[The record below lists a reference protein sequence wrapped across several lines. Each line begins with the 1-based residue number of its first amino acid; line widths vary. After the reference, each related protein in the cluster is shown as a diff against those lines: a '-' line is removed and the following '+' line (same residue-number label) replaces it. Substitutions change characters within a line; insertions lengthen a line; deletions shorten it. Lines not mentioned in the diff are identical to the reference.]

1 MSLVR
6 CDNLSIHFGDRAIL
20 SDADFSIEPNERV
33 CLIGRNGAGKS
44 TLLKIITGEV
54 LPDSGAVQY
63 QDNLRVSVLEQSLPD
78 AEALSVREVVAQG
91 LAAQIDL
98 IANFTELSGT
108 AQSNDD
114 LERLEQIQSRI
125 DTLGGWQPELQV
137 EAIITQLALPAETLL
152 SELSGGWRRRV
163 ALAKA
168 LVSKPDV
175 LLLDEPTNHLDIA
188 TIEWLEHEV
197 RGYKGSVIFITH
209 DRAFLQ
215 KLATRIVEIDRGRI
229 ISWPGD
235 YANYLRLKEQALED
249 EETRNALFDKRLAQ
263 EEAWIRQ
270 GIKARRTRNE
280 GRVRALKAMRD
291 ERSKRLNK
299 QGKAQIQI
307 ASSEESGR
315 KVIEARAITHGYDG
329 KPLLD
334 NFKLKI
340 MRGDRIG
347 IIGNN
352 GVGKTTLLRV
362 LLGQLEPNAGSV
374 KIGTNLTIGYFD
386 QVRDGLEWD
395 KSVAFNVAN
404 GKDHITMNGGDRH
417 VIGYL
422 RGFLFTPER
431 ARTAI
436 KHLSGGEVNRVLL
449 AKLFTQ
455 TNNLMVLDEPTNDL
469 DIEMLEV
476 LEEKL
481 VEYQGTLIVVSH
493 DRDFVDN
500 VVTSTLVFEEEN
512 RLIEYQGGFSDWAAR
527 GRKLAVLEQRPGQAS
542 AAPTE
547 APGAEAAVATTEPVS
562 NSPGKDSSKDT
573 SRNSSK
579 GPSKKLSYKLQR
591 ELDALPDTIVELE
604 EKLAALTK
612 QTSAANFYNQDF
624 SETEPVLKALAET
637 QQALDTA
644 TERWIELE
652 ELHSG

>member
-54 LPDSGAVQY
+54 QPDSGAMQY
-63 QDNLRVSVLEQSLPD
+63 RDNLRVSVLEQSLPD
-78 AEALSVREVVAQG
+78 AEVLCVREVVSQG

-98 IANFTELSGT
+98 IANYTELSGT

-114 LERLEQIQSRI
+114 LERLEQMQSRI

-137 EAIITQLALPAETLL
+137 EAIITQLALPAETML

-235 YANYLRLKEQALED
+235 YANYLQLKEQALED

-263 EEAWIRQ
+263 EETWIRQ

-291 ERSKRLNK
+291 ERSRRLNK
-299 QGKAQIQI
+299 QGKAKIQI

-315 KVIEARAITHGYDG
+315 KVIEARAITHGFSG
-329 KPLLD
+329 KTLLN

-352 GVGKTTLLRV
+352 GVGKTTLLRI
-362 LLGQLEPNAGSV
+362 LLGQLEPNTGSV

-422 RGFLFTPER
+422 KGFLFTPER

-455 TNNLMVLDEPTNDL
+455 ANNLMVLDEPTNDL

-527 GRKLAVLEQRPGQAS
+527 GRKLAVLEQRPG
-542 AAPTE
+542 AAT
-547 APGAEAAVATTEPVS
+547 AAGAEEPDAESVVAATELVS
-562 NSPGKDSSKDT
+562 KSAGKDT
-573 SRNSSK
+573 SEESSK
-579 GPSKKLSYKLQR
+579 ASRKKLSYKLQR
-591 ELDALPDTIVELE
+591 ELDVLPDTIASLE
-604 EKLAALTK
+604 EKLATLTE
-612 QTSAANFYNQDF
+612 QTGAAAFYNQDF

-652 ELHSG
+652 EMQG

>member
-1 MSLVR
+1 L
-6 CDNLSIHFGDRAIL
+6 
-20 SDADFSIEPNERV
+20 
-33 CLIGRNGAGKS
+33 
-44 TLLKIITGEV
+44 
-54 LPDSGAVQY
+54 
-63 QDNLRVSVLEQSLPD
+63 
-78 AEALSVREVVAQG
+78 
-91 LAAQIDL
+91 
-98 IANFTELSGT
+98 
-108 AQSNDD
+108 
-114 LERLEQIQSRI
+114 
-125 DTLGGWQPELQV
+125 
-137 EAIITQLALPAETLL
+137 
-152 SELSGGWRRRV
+152 
-163 ALAKA
+163 
-168 LVSKPDV
+168 

-188 TIEWLEHEV
+188 TIQWLEHEV
-197 RGYKGSVIFITH
+197 RGYQGSVIFITH

-235 YANYLRLKEQALED
+235 YANYLQLKEQALEE

-291 ERSKRLNK
+291 ERSKRLAK

-329 KPLLD
+329 KPLLN

-352 GVGKTTLLRV
+352 GVGKTTLLRI
-362 LLGQLEPNAGSV
+362 LLGQLSPDVGSV

-386 QVRDGLEWD
+386 QVRQGLEWD

-404 GKDHITMNGGDRH
+404 GKDHITINGGDRH

-422 RGFLFTPER
+422 KGFLFTPER

-481 VEYQGTLIVVSH
+481 VEYNGTLIVVSH

-500 VVTSTLVFEEEN
+500 VVTSTLVFEEN
-512 RLIEYQGGFSDWAAR
+512 SQLIEYQGGYSDWASR
-527 GRKLAVLEQRPGQAS
+527 GRQLAILEQRPGDAPVIPSEDS
-542 AAPTE
+542 AAIPPQE
-547 APGAEAAVATTEPVS
+547 QAAQEPKTQATP
-562 NSPGKDSSKDT
+562 PK
-573 SRNSSK
+573 
-579 GPSKKLSYKLQR
+579 KKLSYKFQR
-591 ELDALPDTIVELE
+591 ELDALPDTIADLE
-604 EKLAALTK
+604 AKLESLNE
-612 QTSAANFYNQDF
+612 QSAAPDFYSRDF
-624 SETEPVLKALAET
+624 AVTEPVLKELAVT
-637 QQALDTA
+637 QEALDRA

-652 ELHSG
+652 EMQEQA

>member
-6 CDNLSIHFGDRAIL
+6 CDKLSIHFGDRSIL
-20 SDADFSIEPNERV
+20 TDADFSIEPNERV

-54 LPDSGAVQY
+54 VPDSGALHF

-78 AEALSVREVVAQG
+78 AQELSVREVVAQG
-91 LAAQIDL
+91 LAARVAL
-98 IANFTELSGT
+98 IAAFTDLSGKAESAEDFET
-108 AQSNDD
+108 
-114 LERLEQIQSRI
+114 LEQMQSSI

-137 EAIITQLALPAETLL
+137 EAIISQLALPADALL

-168 LVSKPDV
+168 LVSKPDL

-188 TIEWLEHEV
+188 TIQWLEHEV

-235 YANYLRLKEQALED
+235 YANYLQLKEQALEE
-249 EETRNALFDKRLAQ
+249 EETRNALFDKRLGQ
-263 EEAWIRQ
+263 EGTWIRQ

-291 ERSKRLNK
+291 ERSKRLTK

-307 ASSEESGR
+307 AASEESGR
-315 KVIEARAITHGYDG
+315 KVIEARAITHGYEG
-329 KPLLD
+329 KPLLN

-352 GVGKTTLLRV
+352 GVGKTTLLRI
-362 LLGQLEPNAGSV
+362 LLGQLEPDVGSV

-404 GKDHITMNGGDRH
+404 GKDHITLNGGDRH

-422 RGFLFTPER
+422 KGFLFTPER

-455 TNNLMVLDEPTNDL
+455 TNNLMVLDEPVN
-469 DIEMLEV
+469 
-476 LEEKL
+476 
-481 VEYQGTLIVVSH
+481 
-493 DRDFVDN
+493 
-500 VVTSTLVFEEEN
+500 
-512 RLIEYQGGFSDWAAR
+512 
-527 GRKLAVLEQRPGQAS
+527 
-542 AAPTE
+542 
-547 APGAEAAVATTEPVS
+547 
-562 NSPGKDSSKDT
+562 
-573 SRNSSK
+573 
-579 GPSKKLSYKLQR
+579 
-591 ELDALPDTIVELE
+591 
-604 EKLAALTK
+604 
-612 QTSAANFYNQDF
+612 
-624 SETEPVLKALAET
+624 
-637 QQALDTA
+637 
-644 TERWIELE
+644 
-652 ELHSG
+652 

>member
-6 CDNLSIHFGDRAIL
+6 CDDLSIHFGDRSIL
-20 SDADFSIEPNERV
+20 TEADFSIEPNERV

-44 TLLKIITGEV
+44 TLLKIITGDV
-54 LPDSGAVQY
+54 LPDSGSVHY
-63 QDNLRVSVLEQSLPD
+63 QDNLRVSVLQQSLPEGENLRVRD
-78 AEALSVREVVAQG
+78 AVAQG
-91 LAAQIDL
+91 LSAQTDL
-98 IANFTELSGT
+98 LADYKALS
-108 AQSNDD
+108 ARAESAED
-114 LERLEQIQSRI
+114 LEALEQMQSRI
-125 DTLGGWQPELQV
+125 DTLGGWQPEVQV
-137 EAIITQLALPAETLL
+137 EAIVTQLALPADALL

-163 ALAKA
+163 ALATA
-168 LVSKPDV
+168 LVSKPDL

-188 TIEWLEHEV
+188 TIQWLEHEV
-197 RGYKGSVIFITH
+197 RGYQGSVIFITH

-235 YANYLRLKEQALED
+235 YANYLQLKEQALEE

-291 ERSKRLNK
+291 ERSKRLSK

-329 KPLLD
+329 KPLLN

-352 GVGKTTLLRV
+352 GVGKTTLLRI
-362 LLGQLEPNAGSV
+362 LLGQLQPDTGSV

-386 QVRDGLEWD
+386 QVREGLEWD
-395 KSVAFNVAN
+395 KSVAFNVGN
-404 GKDHITMNGGDRH
+404 GKDHITINGGDRH

-422 RGFLFTPER
+422 KGFLFTPER
-431 ARTAI
+431 SRTAI

-481 VEYQGTLIVVSH
+481 VEYNGTLIVVSH

-500 VVTSTLVFEEEN
+500 VVTSTLVFEDSGE
-512 RLIEYQGGFSDWAAR
+512 LVEYQGGYSDWAQR
-527 GRKLAVLEQRPGQAS
+527 GRQLAVAEQQPGDAS
-542 AAPTE
+542 APVPAPMPAEPSSPPTPAAPE
-547 APGAEAAVATTEPVS
+547 ATKPAA
-562 NSPGKDSSKDT
+562 K
-573 SRNSSK
+573 
-579 GPSKKLSYKLQR
+579 KKLSYKFQR
-591 ELDALPDTIVELE
+591 ELDGLPATIADLE
-604 EKLAALTK
+604 SKLAELNE
-612 QTSAANFYNQDF
+612 QTSAPDFYNQDF
-624 SETEPVLKALAET
+624 SVTEPILNELATT
-637 QQALDTA
+637 QEALDTA
-644 TERWIELE
+644 TERWIVLE
-652 ELHSG
+652 EMQEQV

>member
-54 LPDSGAVQY
+54 LPDSGAIQY

-78 AEALSVREVVAQG
+78 AEALSVREIVAQG
-91 LAAQIDL
+91 LAAQSDL
-98 IANFTELSGT
+98 IANFTELSST
-108 AQSNDD
+108 AQSNEDFK
-114 LERLEQIQSRI
+114 RLEEMQSRI
-125 DTLGGWQPELQV
+125 DALGGWQPELQV
-137 EAIITQLALPAETLL
+137 EAIITQLALPAESLL

-197 RGYKGSVIFITH
+197 HGYKGSVIFITH

-291 ERSKRLNK
+291 ERSRRLSK
-299 QGKAQIQI
+299 QGKARIQI
-307 ASSEESGR
+307 AASEESGR

-329 KPLLD
+329 KPLLN

-352 GVGKTTLLRV
+352 GVGKTTLLRI
-362 LLGQLEPNAGSV
+362 LLGQLKPNAGSV

-386 QVRDGLEWD
+386 QARDGLEWD

-404 GKDHITMNGGDRH
+404 GKDHITMNGRDRH

-422 RGFLFTPER
+422 KGFLFTPER

-449 AKLFTQ
+449 ARLFTQ

-481 VEYQGTLIVVSH
+481 VEYSGTLIVVSH

-500 VVTSTLVFEEEN
+500 VVTSTLVFEEDN
-512 RLIEYQGGFSDWAAR
+512 CLIEYQGGFSDWAAR
-527 GRKLAVLEQRPGQAS
+527 GRRLAILEQRPGGIPAT
-542 AAPTE
+542 ATE
-547 APGAEAAVATTEPVS
+547 KPDAETAVAATEPLS
-562 NSPGKDSSKDT
+562 NSASKGS
-573 SRNSSK
+573 SRNSNKSS
-579 GPSKKLSYKLQR
+579 SKKLSYKLQR
-591 ELDALPDTIVELE
+591 ELNALPDTIAELE
-604 EKLAALTK
+604 EKLAAFTK
-612 QTSAANFYNQDF
+612 QTSAADFYNQDF

-637 QQALDTA
+637 QQALDAA
-644 TERWIELE
+644 TERWVELE
-652 ELHSG
+652 ELQG

>member
-1 MSLVR
+1 
-6 CDNLSIHFGDRAIL
+6 
-20 SDADFSIEPNERV
+20 
-33 CLIGRNGAGKS
+33 
-44 TLLKIITGEV
+44 
-54 LPDSGAVQY
+54 
-63 QDNLRVSVLEQSLPD
+63 
-78 AEALSVREVVAQG
+78 
-91 LAAQIDL
+91 
-98 IANFTELSGT
+98 
-108 AQSNDD
+108 
-114 LERLEQIQSRI
+114 
-125 DTLGGWQPELQV
+125 
-137 EAIITQLALPAETLL
+137 
-152 SELSGGWRRRV
+152 V

-168 LVSKPDV
+168 LVSKPDL

-188 TIEWLEHEV
+188 TIQWLEHEV

-235 YANYLRLKEQALED
+235 YANYLQLKEQALEE

-263 EEAWIRQ
+263 EETWIRQ

-291 ERSKRLNK
+291 ERSKRLTK

-307 ASSEESGR
+307 AASEESGR
-315 KVIEARAITHGYDG
+315 KVIEARAITHGYEG
-329 KPLLD
+329 KPLLN

-352 GVGKTTLLRV
+352 GVGKTTLLRI
-362 LLGQLEPNAGSV
+362 LLGQLEPDVGSV

-422 RGFLFTPER
+422 KGFLFTPER

-481 VEYQGTLIVVSH
+481 VEYGGTLIVVSH

-500 VVTSTLVFEEEN
+500 VVTSTLVFEEDS
-512 RLIEYQGGFSDWAAR
+512 RLIEYQGGFSDWASR
-527 GRKLAVLEQRPGQAS
+527 GRQLAVVEQRPGELAEIS
-542 AAPTE
+542 EGTAEPATRNEPEPAAP
-547 APGAEAAVATTEPVS
+547 
-562 NSPGKDSSKDT
+562 SKPAK
-573 SRNSSK
+573 SK
-579 GPSKKLSYKLQR
+579 KKLSYKLQR
-591 ELDALPDTIVELE
+591 ELDALPDTIAELEDKIVELTE
-604 EKLAALTK
+604 
-612 QTSAANFYNQDF
+612 QTSAAGFYDQAF
-624 SETEPVLKALAET
+624 SVTEPILNSVAAT
-637 QQALDTA
+637 QEALDTA

-652 ELHSG
+652 ELQESD

>member
-6 CDNLSIHFGDRAIL
+6 CDNLSIHFGDRSIL
-20 SDADFSIEPNERV
+20 TDADFSIEPNERV

-44 TLLKIITGEV
+44 TLLKIITGDV
-54 LPDSGAVQY
+54 VPDGGAVHF

-78 AEALSVREVVAQG
+78 AQELSVRDVVAQG
-91 LAAQIDL
+91 LAAQMAL
-98 IANFTELSGT
+98 IAAFTELSGKAESAEDFET
-108 AQSNDD
+108 MEQMQS
-114 LERLEQIQSRI
+114 SI

-137 EAIITQLALPAETLL
+137 EAIITQLALPADSLL

-168 LVSKPDV
+168 LVSKPDL

-188 TIEWLEHEV
+188 TIQWLEHEV

-235 YANYLRLKEQALED
+235 YANYLQLKEQALEE

-263 EEAWIRQ
+263 EETWIRQ

-291 ERSKRLNK
+291 ERSKRLTK

-307 ASSEESGR
+307 AASEESGR
-315 KVIEARAITHGYDG
+315 KVIEARAITHGYEG
-329 KPLLD
+329 KPLLN

-352 GVGKTTLLRV
+352 GVGKTTLLRI
-362 LLGQLEPNAGSV
+362 LLGQLEPDVGSV

-422 RGFLFTPER
+422 KGFLFTPER

-481 VEYQGTLIVVSH
+481 VEYGGTLIVVSH

-500 VVTSTLVFEEEN
+500 VVTSTLVFEEDS
-512 RLIEYQGGFSDWAAR
+512 RLIEYQGGFSDWASR
-527 GRKLAVLEQRPGQAS
+527 GRQLAVVEQRPGELAEIS
-542 AAPTE
+542 EDTAEPATRNEPEPAAP
-547 APGAEAAVATTEPVS
+547 
-562 NSPGKDSSKDT
+562 SKPAK
-573 SRNSSK
+573 SK
-579 GPSKKLSYKLQR
+579 KKLSYKLQR
-591 ELDALPDTIVELE
+591 ELDALPDTIAELEDKIVELTE
-604 EKLAALTK
+604 
-612 QTSAANFYNQDF
+612 QTSAAGFYDQEF
-624 SETEPVLKALAET
+624 SVTEPILNSVAAT
-637 QQALDTA
+637 QEALDTA

-652 ELHSG
+652 ELQESD

>member
-6 CDNLSIHFGDRAIL
+6 CDNLSIHFGDRSIL
-20 SDADFSIEPNERV
+20 TDASFSIEPNERV

-54 LPDSGAVQY
+54 LADSGAVHF
-63 QDNLRVSVLEQSLPD
+63 QDNIRVSVLEQALPD
-78 AEALSVREVVAQG
+78 GDALQVREVVAQG
-91 LAAQIDL
+91 LSAQMEL
-98 IANFTELSGT
+98 IAAYAELS
-108 AQSNDD
+108 AKAARDED
-114 LERLEQIQSRI
+114 FEALEDMQSRI

-137 EAIITQLALPAETLL
+137 EAIITQLALPGDTLV

-168 LVSKPDV
+168 LVSKPDL

-197 RGYKGSVIFITH
+197 RGYQGSVIFITH

-235 YANYLRLKEQALED
+235 YANYLQLKEQALEE

-291 ERSKRLNK
+291 ERSKRLAK

-307 ASSEESGR
+307 AASEESGR

-329 KPLLD
+329 KPLLN

-352 GVGKTTLLRV
+352 GVGKTTLLRI
-362 LLGQLEPNAGSV
+362 LLGQLQPDAGSV

-386 QVRDGLEWD
+386 QVREGLEWD
-395 KSVAFNVAN
+395 KSVAFNVGN
-404 GKDHITMNGGDRH
+404 GKDHISINGGDRH

-422 RGFLFTPER
+422 KGFLFTPER

-481 VEYQGTLIVVSH
+481 VEYAGTLIVVSH

-500 VVTSTLVFEEEN
+500 VVTSTLVFEEGN
-512 RLIEYQGGFSDWAAR
+512 RLVEYQGGYSDWASR
-527 GRKLAVLEQRPGQAS
+527 GRALAVLEQRPGTMPIAQS
-542 AAPTE
+542 
-547 APGAEAAVATTEPVS
+547 TEP
-562 NSPGKDSSKDT
+562 SP
-573 SRNSSK
+573 
-579 GPSKKLSYKLQR
+579 PSPEPVEATRPEPKKKLSYKFQR
-591 ELDALPDTIVELE
+591 ELDALPDTIAGLE
-604 EKLAALTK
+604 AKLAALTQ
-612 QTSAANFYNQDF
+612 QTSAADFYVQEF
-624 SETEPVLKALAET
+624 AVTEPVLKDLAST
-637 QQALDTA
+637 QEALDQA

-652 ELHSG
+652 EMQEQA

>member
-6 CDNLSIHFGDRAIL
+6 CDNLSIHFGVRAIL
-20 SDADFSIEPNERV
+20 SEANFSIEPNERV

-54 LPDSGAVQY
+54 LSDSGAVQY

-78 AEALSVREVVAQG
+78 AEALSVRDVVAQG

-108 AQSNDD
+108 AQSNED
-114 LERLEQIQSRI
+114 LERLEQMQSRI

-137 EAIITQLALPAETLL
+137 EAIITQLALPAESLL

-168 LVSKPDV
+168 LVSKPDL

-188 TIEWLEHEV
+188 TIQWLEHEV

-215 KLATRIVEIDRGRI
+215 KLATRIVEIDRGQI

-235 YANYLRLKEQALED
+235 YANYLQLKEQALE
-249 EETRNALFDKRLAQ
+249 EEDTRNALFDKRLAQ

-291 ERSKRLNK
+291 ERSKRLSK

-307 ASSEESGR
+307 AASEESGR
-315 KVIEARAITHGYDG
+315 KVIEVRAVTHGYEG
-329 KPLLD
+329 KRLLN

-352 GVGKTTLLRV
+352 GVGKTTLLRI
-362 LLGQLEPNAGSV
+362 LLGQLKPDSGSV
-374 KIGTNLTIGYFD
+374 KIGTNLTVGYFD

-404 GKDHITMNGGDRH
+404 GKDYIPMNGSDRH

-422 RGFLFTPER
+422 KGFLFTPER

-436 KHLSGGEVNRVLL
+436 KYLSGGEVNRVLL

-481 VEYQGTLIVVSH
+481 VEYAGTLIVVSH

-500 VVTSTLVFEEEN
+500 VVTSTLVFEEKGQ
-512 RLIEYQGGFSDWAAR
+512 LIEYQGGFSDWASR
-527 GRKLAVLEQRPGQAS
+527 GRRLSILEQRPGAVPEEHDIAS
-542 AAPTE
+542 ESSLP
-547 APGAEAAVATTEPVS
+547 PDAEPPVS
-562 NSPGKDSSKDT
+562 PKPNNGSSK
-573 SRNSSK
+573 
-579 GPSKKLSYKLQR
+579 KKLSYKLQR
-591 ELDALPDTIVELE
+591 ELDGLPDTIAELE
-604 EKLAALTK
+604 AKLAALTEE
-612 QTSAANFYNQDF
+612 TAAPGFYDQAF
-624 SETEPVLKALAET
+624 SVTEPILKTLAET
-637 QQALDTA
+637 QNALDTA

-652 ELHSG
+652 EYQSGLDTAF

>member
-1 MSLVR
+1 M
-6 CDNLSIHFGDRAIL
+6 
-20 SDADFSIEPNERV
+20 
-33 CLIGRNGAGKS
+33 
-44 TLLKIITGEV
+44 
-54 LPDSGAVQY
+54 
-63 QDNLRVSVLEQSLPD
+63 
-78 AEALSVREVVAQG
+78 
-91 LAAQIDL
+91 
-98 IANFTELSGT
+98 
-108 AQSNDD
+108 
-114 LERLEQIQSRI
+114 
-125 DTLGGWQPELQV
+125 
-137 EAIITQLALPAETLL
+137 L

-163 ALAKA
+163 ALATA
-168 LVSKPDV
+168 LVSKPDL

-188 TIEWLEHEV
+188 TIQWLEHEV
-197 RGYKGSVIFITH
+197 RGYQGSVIFITH

-235 YANYLRLKEQALED
+235 YANYLQLKEQALEE

-291 ERSKRLNK
+291 ERSKRLSK

-307 ASSEESGR
+307 AASEESGR

-329 KPLLD
+329 KPLLN

-352 GVGKTTLLRV
+352 GVGKTTLLRI
-362 LLGQLEPNAGSV
+362 LLGQLQPDAGSV

-386 QVRDGLEWD
+386 QVREGLEWD
-395 KSVAFNVAN
+395 KSVAFNVGN
-404 GKDHITMNGGDRH
+404 GKDHITINGGDRH

-422 RGFLFTPER
+422 KGFLFTPER
-431 ARTAI
+431 SRTAI

-481 VEYQGTLIVVSH
+481 VEYNGTLIVVSH

-500 VVTSTLVFEEEN
+500 VVTSTLVFEENGE
-512 RLIEYQGGFSDWAAR
+512 LIEYQGGYSDWAQR
-527 GRKLAVLEQRPGQAS
+527 GRQLAVAEQQPGD
-542 AAPTE
+542 APTPTTGPVPAE
-547 APGAEAAVATTEPVS
+547 PSTPPTPAASGATKPAA
-562 NSPGKDSSKDT
+562 K
-573 SRNSSK
+573 
-579 GPSKKLSYKLQR
+579 KKLSYKFQR
-591 ELDALPDTIVELE
+591 ELDGLPATIADLE
-604 EKLAALTK
+604 SKLAELNE
-612 QTSAANFYNQDF
+612 QTSAPDFYNQDF
-624 SETEPVLKALAET
+624 SVTEPILNELATT
-637 QQALDTA
+637 QEALDTA

-652 ELHSG
+652 EMQEQV

>member
-6 CDNLSIHFGDRAIL
+6 CDNLSIHFGDRSIL
-20 SDADFSIEPNERV
+20 TDADFSIEPNERV

-54 LPDSGAVQY
+54 VPDSGAAHF
-63 QDNLRVSVLEQSLPD
+63 QDNLRVSVLEQALPD
-78 AEALSVREVVAQG
+78 GEAMRVWDVVAQG
-91 LAAQIDL
+91 LSAQIDL
-98 IANFTELSGT
+98 VAAYSELST
-108 AQSNDD
+108 RAESAED
-114 LERLEQIQSRI
+114 LEALEDMQSQI

-137 EAIITQLALPAETLL
+137 EAIITQLALPGDALL

-168 LVSKPDV
+168 LVSKPDL

-188 TIEWLEHEV
+188 TIQWLEHEV
-197 RGYKGSVIFITH
+197 RGYQGSVIFITH

-235 YANYLRLKEQALED
+235 YANYLQLKEQALEE

-291 ERSKRLNK
+291 ERSKRLAK

-329 KPLLD
+329 KPLLN

-352 GVGKTTLLRV
+352 GVGKTTLLRI
-362 LLGQLEPNAGSV
+362 LLGQLSPDVGSV

-386 QVRDGLEWD
+386 QVRQGLEWD

-404 GKDHITMNGGDRH
+404 GKDHITINGGDRH

-422 RGFLFTPER
+422 KGFLFTPER

-481 VEYQGTLIVVSH
+481 VEYNGTLIVVSH

-500 VVTSTLVFEEEN
+500 VVTSTLVFEEN
-512 RLIEYQGGFSDWAAR
+512 SQLIEYQGGYSDWASR
-527 GRKLAVLEQRPGQAS
+527 GRQLAILEQRPVDAPVIPSEDCAAIPPQEQA
-542 AAPTE
+542 AQEPKTQ
-547 APGAEAAVATTEPVS
+547 ATP
-562 NSPGKDSSKDT
+562 PK
-573 SRNSSK
+573 
-579 GPSKKLSYKLQR
+579 KKLSYKFQR
-591 ELDALPDTIVELE
+591 ELDALPDTIAELE
-604 EKLAALTK
+604 AKLESLNE
-612 QTSAANFYNQDF
+612 QSAAPDFYSRDF
-624 SETEPVLKALAET
+624 AVTEPVLKELAVT
-637 QQALDTA
+637 QEALDTA

-652 ELHSG
+652 EMQEQA

>member
-6 CDNLSIHFGDRAIL
+6 CDNLSIHFGDRSIL
-20 SDADFSIEPNERV
+20 TDADFSIEPNERI

-44 TLLKIITGEV
+44 TLLKIITGDV
-54 LPDSGAVQY
+54 VPDGGAVHF

-78 AEALSVREVVAQG
+78 AQELSVRDVVAQG
-91 LAAQIDL
+91 LAAQMAL
-98 IANFTELSGT
+98 IAAFTELSGKAESAEDFET
-108 AQSNDD
+108 MEQMQS
-114 LERLEQIQSRI
+114 SI

-137 EAIITQLALPAETLL
+137 EAIITQLALPADSLL

-168 LVSKPDV
+168 LVSKPDL

-188 TIEWLEHEV
+188 TIQWLEHEV

-235 YANYLRLKEQALED
+235 YANYLQLKEQALED

-263 EEAWIRQ
+263 EETWIRQ

-291 ERSKRLNK
+291 ERSKRLTK

-307 ASSEESGR
+307 AASEESGR
-315 KVIEARAITHGYDG
+315 KVIEARAITHGYEG
-329 KPLLD
+329 KPLLN

-352 GVGKTTLLRV
+352 GVGKTTLLRI
-362 LLGQLEPNAGSV
+362 LLGQLEPDVGSV

-422 RGFLFTPER
+422 KGFLFTPER

-481 VEYQGTLIVVSH
+481 VEYGGTLIVVSH

-500 VVTSTLVFEEEN
+500 VVTSTLVFEEDS
-512 RLIEYQGGFSDWAAR
+512 RLIEYQGGFSDWASR
-527 GRKLAVLEQRPGQAS
+527 GRQLAVVEQRPGELAEIS
-542 AAPTE
+542 EGTAEPATRNEPEPAAPNKP
-547 APGAEAAVATTEPVS
+547 A
-562 NSPGKDSSKDT
+562 KSK
-573 SRNSSK
+573 
-579 GPSKKLSYKLQR
+579 KKLSYKLQR
-591 ELDALPDTIVELE
+591 ELDALPDTIAELEDKIVELTE
-604 EKLAALTK
+604 
-612 QTSAANFYNQDF
+612 QTSAAGFYDQEF
-624 SETEPVLKALAET
+624 SVTEPILNSVAAT
-637 QQALDTA
+637 QEALDTA

-652 ELHSG
+652 ELQESN